1 MNSNETGSICVLKSH
16 FLPNTNNPV
25 STLKKFIVF
34 LKRVDIYVKL
44 IHQYKVENN
53 QLNGTEAQWVIR
65 SKEAARL
72 GSTKLAQRLR
82 KNIQKRFELFIVCL
96 FVFSTNKYSAPSRFE
111 TIFKIVPL
119 YLLNTL
125 IHVCDMYLHAY
136 HIPST
141 IFKTGDTA
149 KNKIKSLISWGSH

>member
-1 MNSNETGSICVLKSH
+1 MERRHSESLEVKKLRDLGVL
-16 FLPNTNNPV
+16 
-25 STLKKFIVF
+25 
-34 LKRVDIYVKL
+34 
-44 IHQYKVENN
+44 
-53 QLNGTEAQWVIR
+53 
-65 SKEAARL
+65 
-72 GSTKLAQRLR
+72 RLR

-149 KNKIKSLISWGSH
+149 KNKIKSLIS